1 MAMTACSSPTPPSI
15 SAQDA
20 ADIDA
25 EYDVIIALPNTVLAD
40 LPPGSA
46 SFVGHA
52 GAEISGD
59 ADGSVVGDMVMNV
72 NFAGNTIDGTI
83 DNLNVVDFDGIP
95 EQLLGGSLTI
105 SGAETDGALTATAS
119 GNLTAVGEESVRG
132 TSYVT
137 LNMVSDVRIDTSNGD
152 TVVGT
157 VSGSGNGDFDLT
169 IYDGGFFGSSN

>member
-1 MAMTACSSPTPPSI
+1 MLNMMLLLRSPIPYLQTR
-15 SAQDA
+15 
-20 ADIDA
+20 
-25 EYDVIIALPNTVLAD
+25 L
-40 LPPGSA
+40 PGSA

-59 ADGSVVGDMVMNV
+59 ADGSVVGDMVMNA

-137 LNMVSDVRIDTSNGD
+137 LNMVGDVRIDTSNGD

-169 IYDGGFFGSSN
+169 IYDGGFFG